1 MSHACA
7 QGVVGDEEHTPLNL
21 SARDGL
27 GDVVQETDDAKP
39 IGPLLADLRAD
50 PAFHELPLHASDN
63 LEYVLEGVEMVVRA
77 LSLVPGEL
85 KLRYLAEQSFYVE
98 RVFQRSVE
106 RHVYRL

>member
-7 QGVVGDEEHTPLNL
+7 QSVVGDEEHTPLNL
-21 SARDGL
+21 APRDGL
-27 GDVVQETDDAKP
+27 GDVVQETDDAEP
-39 IGPLLADLRAD
+39 VGPLFADPRAD
-50 PAFHELPLHASDN
+50 PALRELPLHASDD

-85 KLRYLAEQSFYVE
+85 KLRYLAEQCVHVE